1 MSPSPAS
8 AMVAVIQIFN
18 CTIWGALAMAVT
30 AGIGAL
36 IGKAV

>member
-1 MSPSPAS
+1 
-8 AMVAVIQIFN
+8 VIQIFN
-18 CTIWGALAMAVT
+18 CTIWGAPAVTVT